1 MKTLNDYIKESI
13 LDDEEKLIG
22 NSIKDSQNPFIVLYN
37 YYLSNGEKIPFG
49 KQKDISSIL
58 KSLELPLKSPLTA
71 FEINIVDKQL
81 FSIRNDEN
89 EALCY
94 ITLNDEFSYN
104 GISYDCKLFIEFI
117 PDAYWG
123 QKKMNY
129 YMKSWAKKYN
139 LTHASKNIYYLQ

>member
-1 MKTLNDYIKESI
+1 MKTLYKSI
-13 LDDEEKLIG
+13 LDDEEVLMS

-37 YYLSNGEKIPFG
+37 YYLSNDEKIPFG

-58 KSLELPLKSPLTA
+58 KPLELPLDSKLTA

-81 FSIRNDEN
+81 FAIRDDNN
-89 EALCY
+89 QVLCF
-94 ITLNDEFSYN
+94 ITLEDEFSYN
-104 GISYDCKLFIEFI
+104 GISYDCKLFIEFL
-117 PDAYWG
+117 DNGNWG

-139 LTHASKNIYYLQ
+139 LEHASKNIYYLQ